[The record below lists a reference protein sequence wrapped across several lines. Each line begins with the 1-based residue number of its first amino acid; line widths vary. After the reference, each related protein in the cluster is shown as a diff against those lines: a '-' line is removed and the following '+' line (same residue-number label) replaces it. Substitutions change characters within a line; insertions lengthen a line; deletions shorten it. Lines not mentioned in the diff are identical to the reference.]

1 MSLIPS
7 LSNREKIILSF
18 LVLLVL
24 LNGLTILVSRN
35 LSGFSY
41 SFQSMLED
49 RLIPSS
55 DLSKIREEFYKNRLY
70 LEEMIFLPEWRDLNL
85 MQKILV
91 NNQEINQILMKYSK
105 TSLTSIEAASLEKF
119 NRQLEDYRSLEQQV
133 INFVEHDSLEKA
145 RLLFLAQSMT
155 AFENLLV
162 TMRDLNN
169 IQVQEGASLYHKSEK
184 MVNTIQMIAYFSIA
198 LALMI
203 TVNMLKVLR
212 FRIK

>member
-70 LEEMIFLPEWRDLNL
+70 LEEMIFLPDWRDHNL
-85 MQKILV
+85 VQKILV
-91 NNQEINQILMKYSK
+91 NNQEINQIVLKYSK
-105 TSLTSIEAASLEKF
+105 TSLTPSEKASLEKF

-133 INFVEHDSLEKA
+133 ISFVQHDSLEKA
-145 RLLFLAQSMT
+145 RQLFLDQSMT
-155 AFENLLV
+155 TFENLLT

-169 IQVQEGASLYHKSEK
+169 IQVQEGASLYHKAEK
-184 MVNTIQMIAYFSIA
+184 MVNTIQLIAYFSIA